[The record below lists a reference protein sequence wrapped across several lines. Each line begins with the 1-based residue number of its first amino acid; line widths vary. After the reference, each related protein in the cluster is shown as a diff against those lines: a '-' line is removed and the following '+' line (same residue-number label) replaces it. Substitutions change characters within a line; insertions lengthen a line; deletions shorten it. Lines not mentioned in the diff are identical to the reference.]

1 MENLQETRR
10 TARLLDLV
18 QRIANAPRQWTRKR
32 LAAEYEVSE
41 RQITKDLEILKHWL
55 HFELEHAREGYYFAR
70 VPRLPAAS
78 FSFEE
83 ALALL
88 LAVRAGAALAGVD
101 GEALGAAVGRLESL
115 FPRELHP
122 VLRAAEPGAADPGGR
137 AARLADLEVA
147 VARRRQVWIEYA
159 AASRGGAVTARTID
173 PYAVFPYGRSWHC
186 VAYCHLRE
194 DVRLFKVDRIRVWRV
209 LDGRFPAPA
218 DFDLERYLGRGWGLM
233 PGVEGPVE
241 AVTLRFHPP
250 AASFVAEER
259 WHQSQRVEWEPGG
272 TMLFRVDVPLTPEFR
287 HWVYHYGQQVEVL
300 EPASLREWVR
310 AEALGVAERL

>member
-18 QRIANAPRQWTRKR
+18 HRIANAPRRWTRKR
-32 LAAEYEVSE
+32 LAEEYQVSE
-41 RQITKDLEILKHWL
+41 RQITKDLEILKHKL

-70 VPRLPAAS
+70 MPRLPTAS

-88 LAVRAGAALAGVD
+88 LAVRAGGALAGVD

-122 VLRAAEPGAADPGGR
+122 VLRAAEPGAADPGDR

-147 VARRRQVWIEYA
+147 VGDRRQVWIEYA

-186 VAYCHLRE
+186 AAYCHLRE
-194 DVRLFKVDRIRVWRV
+194 SVRLFKVDRIRDWRV
-209 LDGRFPAPA
+209 LDSRFPPPT
-218 DFDLERYLGRGWGLM
+218 DFDLGRFLGHGWGLM
-233 PGVEGPVE
+233 PGVGGPVE

-250 AASFVAEER
+250 AARFVAEER
-259 WHQSQRVEWEPGG
+259 WHLSQRVEWEPGG
-272 TMLFRVDVPLTPEFR
+272 TMLFGVDVPVTPEFR
-287 HWVYHYGQQVEVL
+287 HWVYHYGRQVEVL
-300 EPASLREWVR
+300 APASLRAWVR
-310 AEALGVAERL
+310 AEALAVADRL